1 MSRIGRLSAV
11 VFAGIALAGCP
22 GKGPLKLGAVLPL
35 TGQHEVYGQAIRKGV
50 ELAYEHAEADE
61 TAPRVELVLRDSASD
76 PETARKRLTEVY
88 ELGAIASIG
97 GVTSA
102 EALAMVE
109 ITDDKRRVLLSPS
122 ASLPQLSGISEN
134 FFRVYPS
141 DFSEGTVM
149 ARYAYDRLNQRTG
162 VILSKEETYAK
173 GIQQVFTD
181 EFQRKGG
188 KILEIVDFPPGTR
201 DFAALADRA
210 VTLKPDFVYVAAYAE
225 EASRLIA
232 QLAAHQFS
240 GHVLTTSS
248 IAASETLQRMGAAA
262 EGIFF
267 TQTSFDPGGAKA
279 PEQVQRFVTAYKAK
293 YGQDPDIYAA
303 HGYDAFMILVQAIRQ
318 GGDSALAFWKG
329 MRNIHEYPG
338 VTGALQFDDKG
349 DVQKFP
355 HVYIVREGKAIDDE
369 VMRQEQI
376 DAARAEM
383 ERLERELRKLQNQ
396 GS

>member
-11 VFAGIALAGCP
+11 AVAAVALTACP
-22 GKGPLKLGAVLPL
+22 GQGPLKLGAVLPL
-35 TGQHEVYGQAIRKGV
+35 TGPHEVYGQAIRKGV
-50 ELAYEHAEADE
+50 ELAYEQVKADE
-61 TAPRVELVLRDSASD
+61 TAPKVELVVRDSASD
-76 PETARKRLTEVY
+76 PETAKKRLAEVY
-88 ELGAIASIG
+88 DLGAIASIG

-149 ARYAYDRLNQRTG
+149 ARYAYDRLNLRTG
-162 VILSKEETYAK
+162 LILAKEETYAK

-188 KILEIVDFPPGTR
+188 KILETVDFPAGTR

-232 QLAAHQFS
+232 QLAAHQF
-240 GHVLTTSS
+240 GGPVLTTSS
-248 IAASETLQRMGAAA
+248 IAAAETLQRMGAAA
-262 EGIFF
+262 EGIYF
-267 TQTSFDPGGAKA
+267 TQTSFDPDAPKA
-279 PEQVQRFVTAYKAK
+279 PAQVKRFVADYKAR
-293 YGQDPDIYAA
+293 YGEDPDIYAA
-303 HGYDAFMILVQAIRQ
+303 HGYDAFMILVQAIRE

-355 HVYIVREGKAIDDE
+355 HVYIVRDGKAIDDE

-376 DAARAEM
+376 DAARREM
-383 ERLERELRKLQNQ
+383 ERLEAELRKLQNQ